1 MIKHVSVLYVGHL
14 EMDNVGR
21 GGTPPDERRF
31 DNERFQDAYW
41 MARDAAKLMD
51 ELGYWCLWTAE
62 HHFQREGYEVFPN
75 LVLLNTW
82 LSTQTERL
90 RHGCAFNTL
99 TAWHPIRLAED
110 YAVADILTGGR
121 VILGIGR
128 GYQSREVE
136 TLGAPLLDNDANR
149 ELFEESVELLVK
161 ALHDDELQHDGKHFQ
176 IPARVPYRG
185 YDLESVTLVP
195 RPLRRPV
202 EIWQAISSGRSISF
216 IARRG
221 IKGITTLTGELMV
234 EQIAHQY
241 QDAAAEA
248 GRELELGQDIS
259 IGFGLYID
267 DTREKAIE
275 RLRPYHDERYKW
287 FSPFGIVRYTDEQ
300 GNPVGTPS
308 GDGLPNIEDGVDQN
322 AWLCGPPASI
332 VATLKEWEERYPGLE
347 HVMIHWAE
355 GMPWNMFEEQ
365 LRMFASEVMPHFT
378 PSE

>member
-1 MIKHVSVLYVGHL
+1 MHFSVLYVGHL
-14 EMDNVGR
+14 EMDNPGR
-21 GGTPPDERRF
+21 GGTPADERRF

-41 MARDAAKLMD
+41 MARDAAQLMD

-82 LSTQTERL
+82 LATQTERL
-90 RHGCAFNTL
+90 RHGCGFNTL
-99 TAWHPIRLAED
+99 TTWHPIRLAED

-121 VILGIGR
+121 VILGVGR

-202 EIWQAISSGRSISF
+202 EMWQAISSGRTISF
-216 IARRG
+216 IASRG
-221 IKGITTLTGELMV
+221 IKG
-234 EQIAHQY
+234 HY
-241 QDAAAEA
+241 D
-248 GRELELGQDIS
+248 
-259 IGFGLYID
+259 
-267 DTREKAIE
+267 
-275 RLRPYHDERYKW
+275 HD
-287 FSPFGIVRYTDEQ
+287 G
-300 GNPVGTPS
+300 
-308 GDGLPNIEDGVDQN
+308 
-322 AWLCGPPASI
+322 
-332 VATLKEWEERYPGLE
+332 
-347 HVMIHWAE
+347 
-355 GMPWNMFEEQ
+355 
-365 LRMFASEVMPHFT
+365 
-378 PSE
+378 